1 MLDVENTK
9 LNEERITGLEN
20 VQFNRE
26 TGKKKFQGS
35 PD

>member
-9 LNEERITGLEN
+9 LNEERVTGLGN

-26 TGKKKFQGS
+26 TGKEKLQGR